1 MEPALSAPQTG
12 QRETEKEDQ
21 TRYVENLAAEG
32 DYWLSITDAARVC
45 RVQDVSI
52 RRAIARGALPVR
64 RQRAG
69 QNKRT
74 RFVRA
79 ADLPDAGFP
88 IIDESAVITTEIG
101 KADILSIPR
110 QQQRILQDHQQLL
123 TRLAELQ
130 DALAGSQALLLAD
143 LARQRVDVQATLEAL
158 QQAQTRQLA
167 ASETRL
173 LTGQQQLQ
181 QHLQTLADQQK
192 QEREQTSQGLLRLHE
207 EMAQHTNRLQAELQ
221 ELQTRLTAHQQD
233 VHHLLTDLE
242 ARQQQRLSAHQHAV
256 QERFQQIEQE
266 MHTLL
271 QSLEHGVHAALDQ
284 HTRECAQGLTGL
296 AEQLARAEQF
306 AERLRQETLAREDT
320 LEHAR
325 EQQQAQL
332 DRQARLL
339 PLLPYVEQRLLTGQ
353 DALVWEQALSDLEH
367 RLSAGQQPLLSL
379 LTPARLQALGQLLDE
394 RQAQASP
401 PPESSTT

>member
-1 MEPALSAPQTG
+1 METRDL
-12 QRETEKEDQ
+12 
-21 TRYVENLAAEG
+21 TRYVEDLTAEG

-79 ADLPDAGFP
+79 GDLPDAGFP

-123 TRLAELQ
+123 AHLVELR

-143 LARQRVDVQATLEAL
+143 LARQRADFQATLEAS
-158 QQAQTRQLA
+158 QQAQARLLA

-173 LTGQQQLQ
+173 LTGQKQLQ
-181 QHLQTLADQQK
+181 QHLQTLADQVE
-192 QEREQTSQGLLRLHE
+192 QEREQTSQGLLHLHAD
-207 EMAQHTNRLQAELQ
+207 MLQHRDRLQTELREMQ
-221 ELQTRLTAHQQD
+221 ARFTAHQQD

-242 ARQQQRLSAHQHAV
+242 ARQQQHLTAHQHAV
-256 QERFQQIEQE
+256 QEHFQQVEQE
-266 MHTLL
+266 MHRHLQTLA
-271 QSLEHGVHAALDQ
+271 QRVRDALDQ
-284 HTRECAQGLTGL
+284 HTRECAQGL
-296 AEQLARAEQF
+296 AEQMERLEQF
-306 AERLRQETLAREDT
+306 TQGLRQEIHGREQA
-320 LEHAR
+320 LER
-325 EQQQAQL
+325 LLEQQQEQL
-332 DRQARLL
+332 NRQARLL
-339 PLLPYVEQRLLTGQ
+339 PLLPYVEKRLLTAQ
-353 DALVWEQALSDLEH
+353 DALAWEQTLSEVER
-367 RLSAGQQPLLSL
+367 RLAAQQQQHVAHYQPLLSL
-379 LTPARLQALGQLLDE
+379 LSSTRLEALRQLLDE
-394 RQAQASP
+394 QQAKAAP
-401 PPESSTT
+401 PPESAST